1 MKIFTMSNRFPNH
14 SVPEAREPLLMRREM
29 HVSQS
34 QTDQIS
40 ILQKS
45 ARDSQ
50 PVPLIETPSLHP
62 EMKTPTTNLHQESM
76 SSSANASFQVPVAKV
91 EILEVEKLIAQEQT
105 KTPVQETAKPPAPA
119 IVPGTGTA

>member
-1 MKIFTMSNRFPNH
+1 
-14 SVPEAREPLLMRREM
+14 MRREM

-76 SSSANASFQVPVAKV
+76 SSSANASFQVSVAKV

-105 KTPVQETAKPPAPA
+105 KTPVQETAKSPAPA
-119 IVPGTGTA
+119 SVPGTGTA